1 MKISGNRFQG
11 IPVKQLK
18 MENRWSIRDYLVT
31 LGAPTVGF
39 FIVYLIEMFLNI
51 DLPRL
56 IMSLFNLVVTSFFAF
71 YVLPRK
77 RGVPFGKVA
86 TSEFLHRLGI
96 IRQEKIVGHILI
108 GVILATL
115 SLSGMLIG
123 SMLSGLYAFDPSTVD
138 VSQIIF
144 SINPGL
150 WEELFYRGALMGLL
164 IRDTK
169 SLRTA
174 TLIQVGIFSLLHV
187 KGLDLWSLM
196 DVFSV
201 SILTLGF
208 TYTAYKTR
216 SLIPGIIYH
225 FLHDAFLFVVQVP
238 REVALS
244 NTQNAVFFVSLW
256 VAVGVGC
263 LISKVSVERFGIQE
277 KEELYKI

>member
-1 MKISGNRFQG
+1 
-11 IPVKQLK
+11 
-18 MENRWSIRDYLVT
+18 VT

-56 IMSLFNLVVTSFFAF
+56 ITSLLNLIATSFFAF

-138 VSQIIF
+138 ISQIIF

-150 WEELFYRGALMGLL
+150 WEELFYRGALMILL

-201 SILTLGF
+201 SLLTLGF

-263 LISKVSVERFGIQE
+263 LITKVSAERFGIQE